1 MRRTAANLRY
11 HQLIGL
17 RARVLEY
24 PDPQLRGVEGRV
36 IDETLKTL
44 VLELDNG
51 KRIRVLKLNATFE
64 FLLPGGRPVII
75 RGDEIIGRPWERVK
89 EVLR

>member
-1 MRRTAANLRY
+1 MKRTAANLKY

-24 PDPQLRGVEGRV
+24 PDPFLRGLEGRV
-36 IDETLKTL
+36 IDETLRTL
-44 VLELDNG
+44 ILELDNG
-51 KRIRVLKLNATFE
+51 RRVRVLKLNAAFE
-64 FLLPGGRPVII
+64 FLLPGGGSAII

-89 EVLR
+89 AILR